1 MNELQNVYDDVEEL
15 KTQMS
20 TAQANIAA
28 LQNQVAAFETKTIAE
43 NTDLNN
49 LTVGNYI
56 IPNEAVCATLLNKP
70 CAANSTGYVTV
81 IEGGS
86 DGQLIMI
93 YRTCS
98 KAYPSYWQRSYYGNA
113 WGAWLYIP
121 VMDSG
126 WIDLP
131 LASGITAHNA
141 TTFPC
146 RYRKIGNKVYVEG
159 CVVGI
164 TDVNTVVATLPEDYR
179 PSKSF
184 YDTTAAN
191 GGYYDTFNVRSNGE
205 LKLVDSTIP
214 AMYATQFHFINT
226 EFLVD

>member
-1 MNELQNVYDDVEEL
+1 MSNVYDDVEL
-15 KTQMS
+15 
-20 TAQANIAA
+20 
-28 LQNQVAAFETKTIAE
+28 LQQQVATLQTQIAGLALKTIAE
-43 NTDLNN
+43 NTDLNT
-49 LTVGNYI
+49 LTVGNYV
-56 IPNEAVCATLLNKP
+56 IPNETICATLLNKP
-70 CAANSTGYVTV
+70 CIANSTGYITV

-113 WGAWLYIP
+113 WGDWLYIP

-131 LASGITAHNA
+131 LTSGVTAHNA
-141 TTFPC
+141 NTFPC
-146 RYRKIGNKVYVEG
+146 RYRKVGNMVWVQGAVK
-159 CVVGI
+159 GI
-164 TDVNTVVATLPEDYR
+164 TATDTVVATLPESYR

-184 YDTTAAN
+184 YKMTASN
-191 GGYYDTFNVRSNGE
+191 GGYYDTFNVRNNGE
-205 LKLVDSTIP
+205 LRLVDTTIP
-214 AMYATQFHFINT
+214 TMYDTQYHFINF

>member
-1 MNELQNVYDDVEEL
+1 MSNIYDDVEQL
-15 KTQMS
+15 K
-20 TAQANIAA
+20 AD
-28 LQNQVAAFETKTIAE
+28 VAAFKTKTLIE
-43 NTDLNN
+43 NTDLNT

-56 IPNEAVCATLLNKP
+56 IPNETVCATLLNKP
-70 CAANSTGYVTV
+70 CIMNSTGYVTV

-98 KAYPSYWQRSYYGNA
+98 KAYPSYWQRSYYGNT
-113 WGAWLYIP
+113 WGEWLYIP

-131 LASGITAHNA
+131 LAAGITAHNA
-141 TTFPC
+141 STFPC
-146 RYRKIGNKVYVEG
+146 RYRKVGNKVYVQG
-159 CVVGI
+159 AVVGI
-164 TDVNTVVATLPEDYR
+164 TAANTVVATLPEDYR

-184 YDTTAAN
+184 YHVTAAN
-191 GGYYDTFNVRSNGE
+191 GGYYDRFNIRSNGE
-205 LKLVDSTIP
+205 IKLIDSTIP
-214 AMYATQFHFINT
+214 TMYNTQYHFINA